1 MFVIIEKLLDVSVRR
16 SSRNPIEMIVFFL
29 IIASFAYASL
39 FRSLIESDYFNETP
53 TINSDLTKVILYP
66 GSKDFILLTENDL
79 ISDYPKIQLKQI
91 IIQLDNISLKDDN
104 QLIDKV
110 QNFKEF
116 IEKEINEI
124 IILDK
129 KNDNNNNYY
138 YYNNNIL
145 CLKDHDDNHSKCFEN
160 NNTSL
165 EFLNYGL
172 NNNNSSSS
180 HLILNYALEFN
191 NYPFTSSS
199 WDDKISV
206 LNFDQFVSTGQKNPA
221 PAEKGSFLVGFAAGS
236 LVLKIH
242 ELIQNAETIDILV
255 ILAGWILMHLT
266 FVAHFINMQKIGS
279 RFLAMCVLANG
290 FFAFMSALLT
300 INLFGVTVSPILLS
314 EAIPFLIITNEKKSS
329 EGVIIMG
336 VTQKAPLIV
345 RNYFIE
351 IGVLFIGA
359 MSGVN
364 GLQEFCFLAAF
375 ILLYDCLFLFT
386 FYTAILTLKLELDE
400 LKK

>member
-91 IIQLDNISLKDDN
+91 IIQLDNISLKDNN

-160 NNTSL
+160 NNNTSL

-199 WDDKISV
+199 WDDKVSG

-221 PAEKGSFLVGFAAGS
+221 PAEKGSFVWLAFAAGS
-236 LVLKIH
+236 LVLKIR
-242 ELIQNAETIDILV
+242 ELIQV
-255 ILAGWILMHLT
+255 
-266 FVAHFINMQKIGS
+266 
-279 RFLAMCVLANG
+279 
-290 FFAFMSALLT
+290 
-300 INLFGVTVSPILLS
+300 
-314 EAIPFLIITNEKKSS
+314 
-329 EGVIIMG
+329 
-336 VTQKAPLIV
+336 
-345 RNYFIE
+345 
-351 IGVLFIGA
+351 
-359 MSGVN
+359 
-364 GLQEFCFLAAF
+364 CFL
-375 ILLYDCLFLFT
+375 Y
-386 FYTAILTLKLELDE
+386 FYHCYIIIPL
-400 LKK
+400 